1 MRGRAQRA
9 GHKRAADNRERRGAD
24 LLVGREMIQEAELHR
39 LRADLPGG
47 ISDCTDAECLE
58 TGELLEIDCGPYDF
72 VRGRSSDRGD
82 RGGEQPLGILSAYGV
97 VVAAERGFTHGY
109 SDDRGRER
117 RQQEWRRAASR
128 RRHNR
133 EVDGDFDKRGKGLDD
148 LAPERAPV
156 FESLRVESKFVLG

>member
-1 MRGRAQRA
+1 
-9 GHKRAADNRERRGAD
+9 
-24 LLVGREMIQEAELHR
+24 MIYR
-39 LRADLPGG
+39 LD
-47 ISDCTDAECLE
+47 
-58 TGELLEIDCGPYDF
+58 
-72 VRGRSSDRGD
+72 VR
-82 RGGEQPLGILSAYGV
+82 V
-97 VVAAERGFTHGY
+97 FVVAAERGFTHGY